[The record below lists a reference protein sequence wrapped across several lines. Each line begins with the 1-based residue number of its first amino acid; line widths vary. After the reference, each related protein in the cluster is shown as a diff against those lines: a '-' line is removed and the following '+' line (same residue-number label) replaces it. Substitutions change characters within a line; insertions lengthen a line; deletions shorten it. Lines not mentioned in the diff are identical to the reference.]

1 MAYNPSTNI
10 VVSGKTFTDVPAVQ
24 FKTPNGATVNFAHV
38 GGQIRFSP
46 TLEEQTEDVA
56 NYQDVIINPITST
69 LLNQLDSDFVAE
81 NIKKD
86 VDLFGLLGTLEAGGG
101 GGIELNGYQVSEG
114 SFTISSDTSTFEN
127 YSTSSAQ
134 WPLVTGTN
142 LTGKNFAFLLFID
155 PISVI
160 LTSTVKVSLLFASA
174 SSINGTTAGVAEGFD
189 NRTGLL
195 SGLIGK
201 HGRRGVLLGDKET
214 GTLKICFGKGA
225 PLKVG
230 TTFHWFLFV
239 EGAA

>member
-1 MAYNPSTNI
+1 MAIDKAIDSTEFD
-10 VVSGKTFTDVPAVQ
+10 SKLT
-24 FKTPNGATVNFAHV
+24 TVADA
-38 GGQIRFSP
+38 IR
-46 TLEEQTEDVA
+46 T
-56 NYQDVIINPITST
+56 
-69 LLNQLDSDFVAE
+69 
-81 NIKKD
+81 
-86 VDLFGLLGTLEAGGG
+86 AGGTTEPMSFPSGMVEAITAIQAG

-127 YSTSSAQ
+127 YSTNSAE

-174 SSINGTTAGVAEGFD
+174 SSINGTTAGVVEGFD
-189 NRTGLL
+189 KRTDLL
-195 SGLIGK
+195 SGLISK
-201 HGRRGVLLGDKET
+201 HGRKGVLLGDKET
-214 GTLKICFGKGA
+214 GTLKIYFGKGA

>member
-1 MAYNPSTNI
+1 MAVDKAIDSTEFDSKLTTVADAIRTAGGTTEPMSFPSGM
-10 VVSGKTFTDVPAVQ
+10 VEA
-24 FKTPNGATVNFAHV
+24 
-38 GGQIRFSP
+38 
-46 TLEEQTEDVA
+46 
-56 NYQDVIINPITST
+56 ITAI
-69 LLNQLDSDFVAE
+69 QA
-81 NIKKD
+81 
-86 VDLFGLLGTLEAGGG
+86 GGGG

-155 PISVI
+155 PMSVI
-160 LTSTVKVSLLFASA
+160 TTLKPHVSLLFASA
-174 SSINGTTAGVAEGFD
+174 SSVDARTAGVSEGLD
-189 NRTGLL
+189 LRTGVV

-201 HGRRGVLLGDKET
+201 HKAKGVLLSDKET
-214 GTLKICFGKGA
+214 GTLKIYFGKVA
-225 PLKVG
+225 PLQVG

>member
-1 MAYNPSTNI
+1 MAVDRAIDSTEFDSKLTAVADAIRTAGGTTEPMSFPSGM
-10 VVSGKTFTDVPAVQ
+10 VEA
-24 FKTPNGATVNFAHV
+24 
-38 GGQIRFSP
+38 
-46 TLEEQTEDVA
+46 
-56 NYQDVIINPITST
+56 ITAI
-69 LLNQLDSDFVAE
+69 Q
-81 NIKKD
+81 
-86 VDLFGLLGTLEAGGG
+86 AGGG

-174 SSINGTTAGVAEGFD
+174 PSIDGTTAGVAEGFD
-189 NRTGLL
+189 KRTGLL

-201 HGRRGVLLGDKET
+201 HGRKGVLLGDKET
-214 GTLKICFGKGA
+214 GTLKIYFGKGV